1 MVSNSPFISIQ
12 KVQNRIKMLCFVIKA
27 KKHFFSEGKKPL
39 QLNLNHFSPI
49 IQFSDE
55 LNNYTA

>member
-1 MVSNSPFISIQ
+1 
-12 KVQNRIKMLCFVIKA
+12 MLCFVIKA